1 MKESGKLNEG
11 VFIPLVLS
19 TTGGMAKEST
29 MFFKRMADAIAEKRK
44 LPYSKVMGWLR
55 CRISFALIRSAIR
68 AIRGSRSHR
77 VYDTSNIPLASSEGK
92 VDY

>member
-1 MKESGKLNEG
+1 
-11 VFIPLVLS
+11 
-19 TTGGMAKEST
+19 MAKEST

-77 VYDTSNIPLASSEGK
+77 VYDTSNIPLASSEG
-92 VDY
+92 